1 VVLVELVYKLLFQ
14 ELLHIMQVAVV
25 EVFAVLVDQVV
36 LVDLVAVEKVM
47 IQTELVL

>member
-1 VVLVELVYKLLFQ
+1 
-14 ELLHIMQVAVV
+14 MQVAVV